1 MTGIYADGTI
11 ETGFKWKLLLILR
24 YRLPIMKIRY
34 ATMIVDDME
43 ESVKFY
49 TETLDFTLDEVFDVP
64 GGKITLLDGEGF
76 AGIELIESAH
86 FETGLYSIGMDVEDI
101 HEEIRKLEKKGAN
114 IALSP
119 VETQVGYMA
128 RIIDPNGINIVLVQH
143 TR

>member
-1 MTGIYADGTI
+1 
-11 ETGFKWKLLLILR
+11 
-24 YRLPIMKIRY
+24 MKIRY

-43 ESVKFY
+43 ESVRFY

-64 GGKITLLDGEGF
+64 GGKITLLDGDGF
-76 AGIELIESAH
+76 AGLELIESNN

-101 HEEIRKLEKKGAN
+101 QKEIEDLKEKGAN
-114 IALSP
+114 IALMP

-128 RIIDPNGINIVLVQH
+128 RVIDPNGINIVLVQH

>member
-1 MTGIYADGTI
+1 
-11 ETGFKWKLLLILR
+11 
-24 YRLPIMKIRY
+24 MKIRY

-43 ESVKFY
+43 KSVKFY

-76 AGIELIESAH
+76 AGIELIESKN

-101 HEEIRKLEKKGAN
+101 NKEIDDLEAKGAN
-114 IALSP
+114 IALKP

-128 RIIDPNGINIVLVQH
+128 RVIDPNGINIVLVQH
-143 TR
+143 TK

>member
-1 MTGIYADGTI
+1 
-11 ETGFKWKLLLILR
+11 
-24 YRLPIMKIRY
+24 
-34 ATMIVDDME
+34 MIVDDME

-76 AGIELIESAH
+76 AGIELIESKN

-101 HEEIRKLEKKGAN
+101 NKEIDDLEAKGAN
-114 IALSP
+114 IALKP

-128 RIIDPNGINIVLVQH
+128 RVIDPNGINIVLVQH
-143 TR
+143 TK